1 VAFDAF
7 PMALLELA
15 RLTVRYRPAPE
26 YAQPAVDDVTLCLE
40 EGERVGVTGPSGC
53 GKTTL
58 ALAVLGLLPATA
70 QITGSI
76 RFRGRE
82 LAGLTDADL
91 RPIRG
96 AGVSIVFQESAVAL
110 NPLMPVGAQI
120 AEVVRAHSSAGR
132 AAARDRARAAL
143 EDVGFDRDI
152 SRIYDAYPHELSGGQ
167 RQRILI
173 AQAMVCKPALVIA
186 DEPTA
191 SLDWTAR
198 ADILRVIRNL
208 NDRHGTAFLLISHS
222 AEVLAAAADRIVGMR
237 DGRLVPV
244 PAQASAVPVVFPAFL
259 PSRGAGEAPLLEVR
273 QLTKTF
279 RQRRFLTRRGH
290 EVEVLRGVDLSM
302 SPGQTLGLAGNSGCG
317 KSTLARCIAGFDA
330 ADSGDVRVGGTSAAA
345 LRGQALQ
352 RYRNSAQLIFQDSA
366 AALNPRFSAVDVVAE
381 PLVIQGIGTR
391 HDRRRRALELMERVQ
406 LPTDRA
412 DARCGEFS
420 GGQRQRLAIARALAV
435 QPRLLILDE
444 ALSGL
449 DLVTRTHLLDVLREL
464 QQTHGLT
471 YLCISHDLDLLA
483 QFASDLAVLHR
494 GRIVSSGS
502 AVSRLERQVAQA
514 QAPCVATAP
523 LAAAG

>member
-1 VAFDAF
+1 
-7 PMALLELA
+7 MALLELD
-15 RLTVRYRPAPE
+15 RLTVRYRATPE
-26 YAQPAVDDVTLCLE
+26 YVQPAVDGVTLCLDA
-40 EGERVGVTGPSGC
+40 GERVGVTGPSGC

-58 ALAVLGLLPATA
+58 ALAVLGLLPAGA
-70 QITGSI
+70 KVSGSI

-82 LAGLTDADL
+82 LAGLSEADL

-132 AAARDRARAAL
+132 ADARARAL
-143 EDVGFDRDI
+143 SSLKEVGFDCDTR
-152 SRIYDAYPHELSGGQ
+152 RIYDAYPHELSGGQ

-191 SLDWTAR
+191 SLDWTSR

-208 NDRHGTAFLLISHS
+208 NERHGTAFLVISHS
-222 AEVLAAAADRIVGMR
+222 ADVLAAAADRIVGMR
-237 DGRLVPV
+237 DGRLVPAATKAFAV
-244 PAQASAVPVVFPAFL
+244 PAAFPAFV
-259 PSRGAGEAPLLEVR
+259 PSREAGEAPLLEVR

-279 RQRRFLTRRGH
+279 RQRRFLARRGH
-290 EVEVLRGVDLSM
+290 EVEVLRGVDLSL
-302 SPGQTLGLAGNSGCG
+302 SPGQTLGLAGESGCG
-317 KSTLARCIAGFDA
+317 KSTLARCIAGFEA
-330 ADSGDVRVGGTSAAA
+330 ADSGDVRVGGCNAAA
-345 LRGQALQ
+345 LRGQALL
-352 RYRNSAQLIFQDSA
+352 RYRNSAQLILQDSA
-366 AALNPRFSAVDVVAE
+366 AALNPRFSAADVVAE
-381 PLVIQGIGTR
+381 PLVIQGIGTTQE
-391 HDRRRRALELMERVQ
+391 RRRRALELMEQVQ
-406 LPTDRA
+406 LPADRA
-412 DARCGEFS
+412 DAPCAEFS

-449 DLVTRTHLLDVLREL
+449 DIVTRNRILDLLREL
-464 QQTHGLT
+464 QQAHGLA

-483 QFASDLAVLHR
+483 EFASDLVLLHR
-494 GRIVSSGS
+494 GRLVSSGS
-502 AVSRLERQVAQA
+502 AVSSLERHAAQA
-514 QAPCVATAP
+514 QVLCAATAP